1 MNKNAAAT
9 EAVHI
14 RNVLRY
20 LKRFKNA
27 TIVIYIDDRI
37 LGSSLYTD
45 HIRDISM
52 LHEAGLKTIIVPGA
66 RKRIDEVL
74 TRAQISW
81 NIVNGCR
88 ITGPEAMPLIK
99 MAAFDTSNRIMTSL
113 AGEKKTAVIGNWVRA
128 RGKGIIDGF
137 DYGTSGAIDRIQ
149 TDALRAIMDEGF
161 IPIFPSIGWSLTG
174 KPYNISSVQLAS
186 EIAVALHAHKLFF
199 MLQDAY
205 ASESEFTIPPS
216 YTRSKDGRL
225 AAMNIEETKEFLT
238 LNGSGVEKGG
248 TPKDH
253 ILKLLELGLY
263 ACTNGVERV
272 HIIDGSQDGSLPGEI
287 FSDFGSGTMIY
298 KNNYGGIRNMTAE
311 DIPDVL
317 ALMRPFT
324 ERGILLR
331 RTEDSLAGCY
341 QDYIVYELDGGIRA
355 CAALHLYSD
364 MQAEIAGVAVD
375 ENCSHMGI
383 GPKLITYLF
392 DRARQSG
399 AKSIFV
405 LTTQTADWF
414 EQQGFAEADI
424 HTLPEKR
431 LALWSP
437 QRRSRLL
444 RKKIQ

>member
-174 KPYNISSVQLAS
+174 KP
-186 EIAVALHAHKLFF
+186 
-199 MLQDAY
+199 
-205 ASESEFTIPPS
+205 
-216 YTRSKDGRL
+216 
-225 AAMNIEETKEFLT
+225 
-238 LNGSGVEKGG
+238 
-248 TPKDH
+248 
-253 ILKLLELGLY
+253 
-263 ACTNGVERV
+263 
-272 HIIDGSQDGSLPGEI
+272 
-287 FSDFGSGTMIY
+287 
-298 KNNYGGIRNMTAE
+298 
-311 DIPDVL
+311 
-317 ALMRPFT
+317 
-324 ERGILLR
+324 
-331 RTEDSLAGCY
+331 
-341 QDYIVYELDGGIRA
+341 
-355 CAALHLYSD
+355 
-364 MQAEIAGVAVD
+364 
-375 ENCSHMGI
+375 
-383 GPKLITYLF
+383 
-392 DRARQSG
+392 
-399 AKSIFV
+399 
-405 LTTQTADWF
+405 
-414 EQQGFAEADI
+414 
-424 HTLPEKR
+424 
-431 LALWSP
+431 
-437 QRRSRLL
+437 
-444 RKKIQ
+444 

>member
-37 LGSSLYTD
+37 LDSSLYTD

-66 RKRIDEVL
+66 RKRIDDVL

-149 TDALRAIMDEGF
+149 TDALHAIMDEGF

-225 AAMNIEETKEFLT
+225 AA
-238 LNGSGVEKGG
+238 
-248 TPKDH
+248 
-253 ILKLLELGLY
+253 
-263 ACTNGVERV
+263 TNGVERV